1 MVGAVGGA
9 GDGAGDG
16 AGSGA
21 GAGTGSGCG
30 AGAGAGAGV
39 RVDGA
44 VGEVVMLPQAATN
57 SADMSATVDNFTCNA
72 VHLLVPHC
80 RVAVF
85 FPGFRPQRHNVRR
98 A

>member
-16 AGSGA
+16 AGA
-21 GAGTGSGCG
+21 GAGTGSGCGAGVGAG

-44 VGEVVMLPQAATN
+44 VGDVVMLPQAATN
-57 SADMSATVDNFTCNA
+57 SADMSATVDAFPCNA
-72 VHLLVPHC
+72 VHLFVPHC
-80 RVAVF
+80 
-85 FPGFRPQRHNVRR
+85 
-98 A
+98 